1 MAQPARWTEQ
11 ALLLIIQVIKAF
23 STGATFIMTDTP
35 IHVFLSHGLESGP
48 GSTKIQ
54 AMKAESE
61 TFPGIQAHAID
72 HSSTRDPATRLA
84 QMREA
89 MAECNAKPENTI
101 LAGSSMGGWVCAQ
114 TSSETPVLGCFML
127 APALAMARYPQSS
140 PLIQADHRQII
151 HGWDD
156 DVVPVAPVLDLARDQ
171 GLPILVLPDGH
182 RLENSLDRV
191 VSEFREFLQTCLS
204 DMNRP

>member
-1 MAQPARWTEQ
+1 
-11 ALLLIIQVIKAF
+11 
-23 STGATFIMTDTP
+23 
-35 IHVFLSHGLESGP
+35 
-48 GSTKIQ
+48 
-54 AMKAESE
+54 
-61 TFPGIQAHAID
+61 
-72 HSSTRDPATRLA
+72 
-84 QMREA
+84 
-89 MAECNAKPENTI
+89 
-101 LAGSSMGGWVCAQ
+101 
-114 TSSETPVLGCFML
+114 ML

-156 DVVPVAPVLDLARDQ
+156 DVVPVASVLDLARDQ

>member
-1 MAQPARWTEQ
+1 
-11 ALLLIIQVIKAF
+11 
-23 STGATFIMTDTP
+23 MTDIP

-54 AMKAESE
+54 AMKAEAE
-61 TFPGIQAHAID
+61 TFAGFQAHAID
-72 HSSTRDPATRLA
+72 HSSTRDPATRLT

-89 MAECNAKPENTI
+89 MTQYGANPARTI

-114 TSSETPVLGCFML
+114 TSSETPVLGCFIL
-127 APALAMARYPQSS
+127 APALALPRYPQSS
-140 PLIQADHRQII
+140 PVIQASHTQII

-156 DVVPVAPVLDLARDQ
+156 NVVPVGPVLDLARDQ

-191 VSEFREFLQTCLS
+191 VCSFREFLQICLK
-204 DMNRP
+204 NTNQP

>member
-1 MAQPARWTEQ
+1 
-11 ALLLIIQVIKAF
+11 
-23 STGATFIMTDTP
+23 MTDT

-54 AMKAESE
+54 AMKAEAE
-61 TFPGIQAHAID
+61 TFPNVQAQAID
-72 HSSTRDPATRLA
+72 HRSTKDPATRLS

-89 MAECNAKPENTI
+89 MARCGASPANSI

-114 TSSETPVLGCFML
+114 TSSEAPVLGCFIL

-140 PLIQADHRQII
+140 PVIQARHCQII

-156 DVVPVAPVLDLARDQ
+156 DVVPVAPVLNLAREQ

-182 RLENSLDRV
+182 RLENSVGRV
-191 VSEFREFLQTCLS
+191 VSEFHLFLKTCLS

>member
-1 MAQPARWTEQ
+1 
-11 ALLLIIQVIKAF
+11 
-23 STGATFIMTDTP
+23 MTDTP

-54 AMKAESE
+54 AMKAEAE
-61 TFPGIQAHAID
+61 TFPNIKAHAVD
-72 HSSTRDPATRLA
+72 HRSSKDPATRLE

-89 MAECNAKPENTI
+89 MAQCGANPEHTI

-114 TSSETPVLGCFML
+114 TSSETPVLGCFLL
-127 APALAMARYPQSS
+127 APALAMERYPQSS
-140 PLIQADHRQII
+140 PTIQARHKQII

-156 DVVPVAPVLDLARDQ
+156 DVVPVAPVLDLARKQ

-182 RLENSLDRV
+182 RLEKSVERV
-191 VSEFREFLQTCLS
+191 VSEFSDFIQTCLS